1 MTWQNHKIYLEM
13 NAILAV
19 QQSQTNTVETCLV
32 RENLMLKRESS
43 FSPRPSSHLDILLC
57 KGSAVNLHRW
67 NVDTLSCLQLAT
79 TDLECMAWWPHS
91 RWSKTL
97 TKIRRKEIYI
107 HPWKEET
114 CTVHVYTFIYI
125 YVLSYI
131 APIVSIPLCV
141 AFRLVCSWPEKM
153 TIKAPLKHKG
163 QRSQLKIFRI
173 HLHVPFVSRILSP
186 FFPTYKT
193 PKATHVSSD
202 FVHDSLGFP
211 SCFFQ
216 EIYLGSKPWHYLD
229 LELTL
234 WNLLSDLDF
243 HNAIFQ

>member
-1 MTWQNHKIYLEM
+1 MIQNIDKNSKERDLYT
-13 NAILAV
+13 
-19 QQSQTNTVETCLV
+19 S
-32 RENLMLKRESS
+32 LKR
-43 FSPRPSSHLDILLC
+43 RNMYC
-57 KGSAVNLHRW
+57 
-67 NVDTLSCLQLAT
+67 TC
-79 TDLECMAWWPHS
+79 
-91 RWSKTL
+91 
-97 TKIRRKEIYI
+97 IYI
-107 HPWKEET
+107 
-114 CTVHVYTFIYI
+114 YIYI

-229 LELTL
+229 LELSL
-234 WNLLSDLDF
+234 
-243 HNAIFQ
+243 